1 MDKFEKQTMFSLE
14 DVEHIIEHILRMRLP
29 DALKRVRETEK
40 FHADLRK
47 MVKPD
52 GTPRHEEPC
61 WDCRMMIPELLN
73 MNKGD
78 MTVGT
83 VSTQREID
91 DWNGYLNTIWK

>member
-14 DVEHIIEHILRMRLP
+14 DVEHIIEHVLGIDLP
-29 DALKRVRETEK
+29 DALQRVRETEK
-40 FHADLRK
+40 FHEGIRQGIMYGRK
-47 MVKPD
+47 VSP
-52 GTPRHEEPC
+52 TEPC
-61 WDCRMMIPELLN
+61 WDCRMMIPEVLN